1 MSSEKQLSSLLAQL
15 TDALR
20 SAPAT
25 AATRMFLIKLMQ
37 LDLGAIAHTLH
48 RKKKWQWQKILQ
60 AIVKYLAFLLL
71 IYLYPDQ
78 KLVPCEEV
86 DTVWHCHILDTLKY
100 TEDCQNL
107 FGYYV
112 HHFPYLGDRGEAD
125 QRELQQSFAETEH
138 LLTQWMGTSQEFD
151 QPHFES
157 LANRPS
163 KASGCIL
170 PKSKVKLVRPGNA
183 LTLEM
188 LMLNSSIG

>member
-15 TDALR
+15 TDVLR
-20 SAPAT
+20 SAPAS

-37 LDLGAIAHTLH
+37 LDLGAIAHTLYH
-48 RKKKWQWQKILQ
+48 KKKWQWQKILQ

-78 KLVPCEEV
+78 KLVPCEEI
-86 DTVWHCHILDTLKY
+86 DAVWHCHILDTLKY

-112 HHFPYLGDRGEAD
+112 HHFPYLGERGEED
-125 QRELQQSFAETEH
+125 EHDLQRSFAETER
-138 LLTQWMGTSQEFD
+138 LFSQALTMMKDTTQQAQAD
-151 QPHFES
+151 QSCP
-157 LANRPS
+157 P
-163 KASGCIL
+163 KASGCCL
-170 PKSKVKLVRPGNA
+170 RQSNMKLVRPGTA

-188 LMLNSSIG
+188 LKDDSVG